1 MLITNY
7 RILILQ
13 VLYVGVLISMHIEV
27 TLFKTYPTQC
37 VFPYGRKSIF
47 GAKPWYLHK
56 VWPNAEAYS
65 SIPVGSC
72 CCDAKFVCPRIR
84 IGTLRRICKGTSGD
98 NASLP

>member
-1 MLITNY
+1 MMITNC

-47 GAKPWYLHK
+47 GVKPWYLHK

-72 CCDAKFVCPRIR
+72 CCDCQVCVPPHTHWDVRENMQR
-84 IGTLRRICKGTSGD
+84 DER
-98 NASLP
+98 